1 MNMGNSLIKLK
12 QEYTLMRSESLE
24 AQSVIMELSC
34 LLNCEDKS
42 SCYRFPDMKLFERY
56 GRGIVLILAIHI
68 NCFCKNLLLNLKV

>member
-42 SCYRFPDMKLFERY
+42 SCYRFPDMKLFERD
-56 GRGIVLILAIHI
+56 GWGDVSQFHLFI
-68 NCFCKNLLLNLKV
+68 